1 MDKHIEK
8 NAHGGDVYRNAVDLD
23 FSVNIN
29 PFGIPAGVKRA
40 LIEAI
45 EVCTQYPDAQ
55 VEALRTAM
63 AKKEAVPSDCLLF
76 GNGASELFVAI
87 IHAKKPKTVLIP
99 VPSFSGYQSAASC
112 EDCQV
117 RYYYMKKEND
127 FSLTDDFIHT
137 LTAQTETHNAPD
149 LIFLANPN
157 NPTGSCI
164 QPAILL
170 QLLSLCEASNITL
183 VIDECFLEFTTH
195 TDESLVMKAV
205 QSKHLI
211 VVRAF
216 TKIYGMPGVRLGY
229 LVASKENVQQLK
241 KQLPE
246 WNVSLLAQYA
256 GVAALKETDFVKNTV
271 VYVKKQREYLIEQL
285 RALGLTV
292 WAGEADYLLFQSDHD
307 LYQNLYPDLYHALL
321 KKKILIRDCSNYE
334 GLEQGYYRIAVKK
347 EEENKRLIQALKEC
361 LAIAKQSV
369 KQENNE

>member
-23 FSVNIN
+23 FSVNIS

-40 LIEAI
+40 LMEAI
-45 EVCTQYPDAQ
+45 EVCTQYPDTH

-63 AKKEAVPSDCLLF
+63 AEKEAVPSDCLLF

-99 VPSFSGYQSAASC
+99 VPSFSGYQNAASC
-112 EDCQV
+112 EDCQID
-117 RYYYMKKEND
+117 YYYMKKEND
-127 FSLTDDFIHT
+127 FLLTDDFIYT
-137 LTAQTETHNAPD
+137 LTVQIETHNAPD

-170 QLLSLCEASNITL
+170 QLISICETYNITL

-195 TDESLVMKAV
+195 TGESLMAKAV
-205 QSKHLI
+205 QSTHLI

-216 TKIYGMPGVRLGY
+216 TKIYGIPGVRLGY
-229 LVASKENVQQLK
+229 LAASKENVMQLK

-256 GVAALKETDFVKNTV
+256 GVAALKETDFVQNTV
-271 VYVKKQREYLIEQL
+271 AYVKTQRDYLTKQL

-292 WAGEADYLLFQSDHD
+292 WPGEADYLLFQSD
-307 LYQNLYPDLYHALL
+307 QNLYQALL
-321 KKKILIRDCSNYE
+321 QKKILIRDCSNYE
-334 GLEQGYYRIAVKK
+334 GLEQGYYRIAVKT
-347 EEENKRLIQALKEC
+347 EEANKRLIQALKEC
-361 LAIAKQSV
+361 LAITGNKV
-369 KQENNE
+369 PITTD

>member
-1 MDKHIEK
+1 MDNPIEK
-8 NAHGGDVYRNAVDLD
+8 SAHGGDVYRNAVDLD

-29 PFGIPAGVKRA
+29 PFGIPDGVKRA

-45 EVCTQYPDAQ
+45 EICTRYPDAQ
-55 VEALRTAM
+55 VEALRNAM
-63 AKKEAVPSDCLLF
+63 AKKEAVPTDCLLF

-99 VPSFSGYQSAASC
+99 VPSFSGYQSAAAC

-117 RYYYMKKEND
+117 RYYYMRKEDD

-137 LTAQTETHNAPD
+137 LMEQIKNHDAPD

-157 NPTGSCI
+157 NPTGNCI
-164 QPAILL
+164 RPTILL
-170 QLLSLCEASNITL
+170 QLLSFCEIHNITL
-183 VIDECFLEFTTH
+183 IIDECFLEFTTH
-195 TDESLVMKAV
+195 SDESFVTKAV
-205 QSKHLI
+205 QSPNLI

-216 TKIYGMPGVRLGY
+216 TKIYGIPGVRLGY
-229 LVASKENVQQLK
+229 LAATKGNVKQLK

-271 VYVKKQREYLIEQL
+271 VYVKKQREYLTEQL

-292 WAGEADYLLFQSDHD
+292 WSGEADYLLIQSDD
-307 LYQNLYPDLYHALL
+307 DLYHALL
-321 KKKILIRDCSNYE
+321 QKKILIRDCNNYE
-334 GLEQGYYRIAVKK
+334 GLGQGYYRIAVKR
-347 EEENKRLIQALKEC
+347 EEENKILMQALKEC
-361 LAIAKQSV
+361 LAETKC
-369 KQENNE
+369 K

>member
-8 NAHGGDVYRNAVDLD
+8 SAHGGDVYRNEVDLD

-45 EVCTQYPDAQ
+45 EVCTQYPDTH
-55 VEALRTAM
+55 VEVLRTAM

-87 IHAKKPKTVLIP
+87 IHAKKPKTVLVP

-112 EDCQV
+112 EDCQID
-117 RYYYMKKEND
+117 YYYMKKEND
-127 FSLTDDFIHT
+127 FSLSDDFLHT
-137 LTAQTETHNAPD
+137 LTVQIETHNAPD

-164 QPAILL
+164 RPDILL
-170 QLLSLCEASNITL
+170 QLISLCEAHDITL

-195 TDESLVMKAV
+195 TDESLVTRAV
-205 QSKHLI
+205 RSKYLI

-216 TKIYGMPGVRLGY
+216 TKIYGIPGVRLGY
-229 LVASKENVQQLK
+229 LAASKKNIQQLK

-256 GVAALKETDFVKNTV
+256 GEAALKETHFVKDTV
-271 VYVKKQREYLIEQL
+271 VYVKKQREYLTGQL

-292 WAGEADYLLFQSDHD
+292 WAGEADYLLFQSDRD
-307 LYQNLYPDLYHALL
+307 LYPDLYHALL
-321 KKKILIRDCSNYE
+321 QKKILIRDCSNYE

-347 EEENKRLIQALKEC
+347 EEENKRLIQVLKEC
-361 LAIAKQSV
+361 LMSARTNK
-369 KQENNE
+369 K

>member
-1 MDKHIEK
+1 MDKYIEK
-8 NAHGGDVYRNAVDLD
+8 SAHGGDVYRNEVDLD

-40 LIEAI
+40 LMEAI
-45 EVCTQYPDAQ
+45 EVCTQYPDTH

-63 AKKEAVPSDCLLF
+63 AEKEAVPSDCLLF

-117 RYYYMKKEND
+117 RYYYMKKENA
-127 FSLTDDFIHT
+127 FALTEDFIDT
-137 LTAQTETHNAPD
+137 LTTQIETHNAPD

-157 NPTGSCI
+157 NPTGSRI

-170 QLLSLCEASNITL
+170 QLLLLCETHNITL

-195 TDESLVMKAV
+195 TDESLMERAT
-205 QSKHLI
+205 QSTHLI

-216 TKIYGMPGVRLGY
+216 TKIYGIPGVRLGY
-229 LVASKENVQQLK
+229 LAASKENVMQLK

-271 VYVKKQREYLIEQL
+271 ASVTTQL

-292 WAGEADYLLFQSDHD
+292 WPGEADHLLFQSDQD
-307 LYQNLYPDLYHALL
+307 LYQALL
-321 KKKILIRDCSNYE
+321 QKKILIRDCSNYE
-334 GLEQGYYRIAVKK
+334 GLEQGYYRIAVKTEK
-347 EEENKRLIQALKEC
+347 ANKRLIQALKEC
-361 LAIAKQSV
+361 LAIIGNKV
-369 KQENNE
+369 PITTD

>member
-40 LIEAI
+40 LMEAI
-45 EVCTQYPDAQ
+45 EVCTQYPDTH

-63 AKKEAVPSDCLLF
+63 AEKEAVPSDCLLF

-112 EDCQV
+112 EDCQID
-117 RYYYMKKEND
+117 YYYMKKEND
-127 FSLTDDFIHT
+127 FLLTDDFIYT
-137 LTAQTETHNAPD
+137 LTVQIETHNAPD

-170 QLLSLCEASNITL
+170 QLISICETYNITL

-195 TDESLVMKAV
+195 TDESLMAKAV
-205 QSKHLI
+205 QSTHLI

-216 TKIYGMPGVRLGY
+216 TKIYGIPGVRLGY
-229 LVASKENVQQLK
+229 LAASKENVMQLK

-256 GVAALKETDFVKNTV
+256 GVAALKETDFVQNTV
-271 VYVKKQREYLIEQL
+271 AYVKTQRDYLTKQL

-292 WAGEADYLLFQSDHD
+292 WPGEADYLLFQSDQD
-307 LYQNLYPDLYHALL
+307 LYQALL
-321 KKKILIRDCSNYE
+321 QKKILIRDCSNYE
-334 GLEQGYYRIAVKK
+334 GLEQGYYRIAVKP
-347 EEENKRLIQALKEC
+347 EEANKRLIQALKEC
-361 LAIAKQSV
+361 LAITGNKV
-369 KQENNE
+369 PITTD